1 MKNFFIKDRLSIC
14 FSIFLLIVSFSP
26 LLKSLHGFHISTS
39 KINQAAIFDVGSSDD
54 GYKRVAESLVPKIV
68 LGNFEPIT
76 GNLEQMKYFYNAL
89 KKSKTTKVRIA
100 HYGDSLILGDV
111 ISEYLRQDFQEKF
124 SGDGVGYLSINSSD
138 NRMRQST
145 LHTFSSDWTSVSII
159 TRNPD
164 QLTFGVSGSVAIP
177 SVNSWVK
184 YETTNFMRSSRT
196 FSQANFF
203 YSSADNSSTIEY
215 SFDGKAAQKIN
226 LEPGSNVQELTLNN
240 PSSKSFEMK
249 FLSGKKPNMY
259 GVSLEDGNGVYLDN
273 FPMPGNTGVSLLEL
287 KEDILKQFDKYL
299 NYKLIILTYGA
310 NVPPP
315 PNGIYTLYINKMVS
329 VIDLLKKAFP
339 EASILIVS
347 VADKTMKRGSRFLT
361 NPEVPE
367 LLKAQKVIA
376 QKSNV
381 AFWDLWQAMGGENS
395 MYKWVNAAPPMALM
409 DYAHFTAEGGER
421 VAELLFQALMK
432 EYEKY

>member
-1 MKNFFIKDRLSIC
+1 
-14 FSIFLLIVSFSP
+14 
-26 LLKSLHGFHISTS
+26 
-39 KINQAAIFDVGSSDD
+39 
-54 GYKRVAESLVPKIV
+54 
-68 LGNFEPIT
+68 
-76 GNLEQMKYFYNAL
+76 
-89 KKSKTTKVRIA
+89 
-100 HYGDSLILGDV
+100 
-111 ISEYLRQDFQEKF
+111 
-124 SGDGVGYLSINSSD
+124 
-138 NRMRQST
+138 
-145 LHTFSSDWTSVSII
+145 
-159 TRNPD
+159 
-164 QLTFGVSGSVAIP
+164 
-177 SVNSWVK
+177 
-184 YETTNFMRSSRT
+184 
-196 FSQANFF
+196 
-203 YSSADNSSTIEY
+203 
-215 SFDGKAAQKIN
+215 
-226 LEPGSNVQELTLNN
+226 
-240 PSSKSFEMK
+240 
-249 FLSGKKPNMY
+249 MY